1 MQRPNESLRATGKL
15 SAFPEYATEKICKAG
30 NKMLASFTAYL
41 VKASSMRKIKMSFL
55 AFILTARTPE
65 VGCCGNRDCKR
76 QESALKLAPGR
87 WVFCLLLLA
96 LLGSPSS
103 RTFAQSAPLD
113 LWSFQHSA
121 YDSGQEHAQLQY
133 RCAQRLLRGLL
144 RLH

>member
-1 MQRPNESLRATGKL
+1 MQRPNESLRAMGKL

-30 NKMLASFTAYL
+30 KKMLASFTAFL
-41 VKASSMRKIKMSFL
+41 VKARPMRKIKMSFL

-76 QESALKLAPGR
+76 QDSTPKLAPGR

-113 LWSFQHSA
+113 LWSFNT
-121 YDSGQEHAQLQY
+121 QLTIRDRSTLNY
-133 RCAQRLLRGLL
+133 SIVAQRLLRGLL
-144 RLH
+144 RLK